1 MRVRIPD
8 SYILIIYIIIILG
21 LATYV
26 IPSGSFNRQIDDNTG
41 ISYVIPDSYRVVE
54 KDPVSIF
61 NIFKAIPEGMMRASD
76 IIIFV
81 LLVGGSFGIINATGI
96 IHTMIGNIARSYI
109 GREKVIILIVMTAFS
124 LMGAI
129 FGMSEETLPLY
140 PIVISLALA
149 LGFDRLT
156 GIAMILVGTTS
167 GFVAGFLN
175 PFNTGIA
182 QGIVGLPMFSGISL
196 RIICHIIFLL
206 SGIIFVYTH
215 VGKINTNSNLAS
227 SNDSGAY
234 EKVDI
239 NDFPEFTKKH
249 KRILLVLIVSIAFL
263 VIGIIKWKFYILE
276 ISTVFIIMG
285 VLSGYVGGL
294 KSGRMVSEFTKGASN
309 IIYGALIIGLARA
322 IMVVMEYG
330 NILDTIIYSLSKIIG
345 GVSPVVN
352 SVSMFIVH
360 GIIEL
365 FISSASGQASVTLP
379 IMMNLADMSGVT
391 RQTAVLAFQ
400 FGDGFANIIS
410 PTAGILMAALVL
422 GDVDWKKW
430 VKFIYPLVTI
440 WVIEGIILLV
450 ISTITNY
457 GPF

>member
-21 LATYV
+21 VATYV
-26 IPSGSFNRQIDDNTG
+26 IPSGNFDRQIDDNTG

-54 KDPVSIF
+54 KDSVSIF
-61 NIFKAIPEGMMRASD
+61 NMFKAIPEGMMRASD

-81 LLVGGSFGIINATGI
+81 LLAGGSFGIINATGVT
-96 IHTMIGNIARSYI
+96 HTLIGNIARSYI
-109 GREKVIILIVMTAFS
+109 GKEKMIVLIVMTAFS

-182 QGIVGLPMFSGISL
+182 QGIVGLPLFSGISL
-196 RIICHIIFLL
+196 RIICHFIFLL

-215 VGKINTNSNLAS
+215 VGKINSNSNLVAANNS
-227 SNDSGAY
+227 ECY
-234 EKVDI
+234 EKIEI
-239 NDFPEFTKKH
+239 NDFPKLSKRD
-249 KRILLVLIVSIAFL
+249 KRILIVLISSIIFL
-263 VIGIIKWKFYILE
+263 VIGIMKWNFYILE

-285 VLSGYVGGL
+285 ILSGYVAGL

-345 GVSPVVN
+345 GVSPIVN
-352 SVSMFIVH
+352 AVSMFIVH

-379 IMMNLADMSGVT
+379 IMMNLADISGIT

-410 PTAGILMAALVL
+410 PTAGVLMAALVL
-422 GDVDWKKW
+422 GDVDWKRW
-430 VKFIYPLVTI
+430 VKFIYPLVI
-440 WVIEGIILLV
+440 VWIVEGTILL
-450 ISTITNY
+450 ITSTIINY